1 MCGTAILGEI
11 VSPPVGPFRH
21 SLYISMRAFL
31 FYMGKEAM
39 TVSHISYEV
48 TKTVRVKDD
57 SITIFSRKFRI
68 PLQKKQK
75 QFDPF
80 KSAII
85 ILAFTSHTLLVN
97 LIVSHTTGCKVR
109 TVKPA

>member
-1 MCGTAILGEI
+1 MCGTAILSEM
-11 VSPPVGPFRH
+11 VSPPVGPFRQ

-48 TKTVRVKDD
+48 TKTVRLKDD
-57 SITIFSRKFRI
+57 SITIFFLKNQNPFT
-68 PLQKKQK
+68 KKE
-75 QFDPF
+75 FDPF

-97 LIVSHTTGCKVR
+97 LIVPHTTGCKVR